1 MASIVKRTASDG
13 SVRYDVRYRD
23 PAGKQRK
30 RTFRTRKAANNYL
43 TTANADLLEGRWIDP
58 KKGRQTLG
66 EWWDEW
72 WPSVVD
78 LRPSTRARDE
88 SYWRNHVKPTF
99 GDLPLSAIDHQA
111 IAQWVADLRTS
122 GLAPA
127 TVHKCHQVLSKP
139 LRAAVRAGRLFA
151 NPADDVPLPKVERE
165 EMRFLTPAEVATL
178 ADKIDKRYRAFVIL
192 GAYAGLRLGEMLAL
206 RWDRVDLLHRR
217 LDVVE
222 TAVEVR
228 GHVTIGPP
236 KTRAG
241 RRSVPLPRVAADAL
255 TAHQKARGGDGLVF
269 PAPDGGPGRA
279 GLFRRRFWYPATVA
293 AGLGELTPDEHT
305 GREHYTGLRI
315 HDLRH
320 TAVSLWIAAGASPK
334 EIATRAGHTSV
345 SVVLDR
351 YGHLLPGSEDAVN
364 DALDALADAVTTGAV
379 VPLRP
384 AR

>member
-241 RRSVPLPRVAADAL
+241 RRSVP
-255 TAHQKARGGDGLVF
+255 RGGDGLVF